1 MRSPPCTAS
10 ATGWRCLAVVSR
22 TSLQTRLL
30 VAVGALA
37 LTAIVLV
44 ALAARRST
52 RLEFLRFADVQR
64 QTPSAELPERA
75 RRIARDLDGRC
86 CAPEAVAAAAAVLP
100 PDAALL
106 VVDPAGGSLLASAG
120 AVLATT
126 QVTTRRE
133 GEALAVELTRQNGG
147 QVAQASLRFTQ
158 VPIVIGRDGGATAA
172 VYVIPVP
179 TETRERTAD
188 AFIGAVDRRL
198 LIAAAVVGL
207 LALAA
212 TWALVRGVT
221 GPVEE
226 LQRATRELAAG
237 ARARRVVPRGSRE
250 TVALGEAFNVMAAEL
265 ERQET
270 LRRDL
275 VHDVAHE
282 LRTPLTD
289 LRCRIEAI
297 VDGLAPD
304 PTQAV
309 RDLHDDV
316 RHLGR
321 LVDDLQDL
329 AQAEARTLR
338 LEPRPIALDEVVRS
352 AVRTAGL
359 GADPR
364 VSVAIAPA
372 LAVHADADRVRQVV
386 VNLLTN
392 AARHTPAGGSI
403 AVEAVAADGEVRT
416 AVRNSGSALDA
427 EALRRIFD
435 RFYRVDAARS
445 RATGGSGL
453 GLAIVKQLV
462 EAQGGRVWAASDA
475 QGVTVGFALPRV
487 PRTPGSAP

>member
-1 MRSPPCTAS
+1 
-10 ATGWRCLAVVSR
+10 
-22 TSLQTRLL
+22 LL

-64 QTPSAELPERA
+64 QTPSTELPGRA
-75 RRIARDLDGRC
+75 RGIARDLDGHC
-86 CAPEAVAAAAAVLP
+86 CAPGRVAAAAAALP
-100 PDAALL
+100 ADAALL
-106 VVDPAGGSLLASAG
+106 VVDPGSGTLLASGG

-126 QVTTRRE
+126 RVRTRQD
-133 GEALAVELTRQNGG
+133 GEALAVELTRQSGG

-158 VPIVIGRDGGATAA
+158 VPIVIRREGGGTAA

-179 TETRERTAD
+179 TETRERSAD

-198 LIAAAVVGL
+198 LIAAAAVGL

-226 LQRATRELAAG
+226 LQRATRELAGG

-304 PTQAV
+304 PTQAL

-329 AQAEARTLR
+329 AQAEARTLM
-338 LEPRPIALDEVVRS
+338 LDPRPIVLGEVVHS

-372 LAVHADADRVRQVV
+372 LVVHADADRVRQVL

-392 AARHTPAGGSI
+392 AARHTPADGSI
-403 AVEAVAADGEVRT
+403 SVEATAADGEVRT

-427 EALRRIFD
+427 EALQRIFD

-453 GLAIVKQLV
+453 GLAIVRQLV
-462 EAQGGRVWAASDA
+462 EAQGGRVWAASAAD
-475 QGVTVGFALPRV
+475 GVTVGFTLPPGRAAPSPLQAPLQALRGET
-487 PRTPGSAP
+487 RGQQAAE

>member
-1 MRSPPCTAS
+1 V
-10 ATGWRCLAVVSR
+10 ATEA
-22 TSLQTRLL
+22 SLQTRLMI
-30 VAVGALA
+30 AVGALA
-37 LTAIVLV
+37 IIAIVLV

-52 RLEFLRFADVQR
+52 RLEFLRFADGHR
-64 QTPSAELPERA
+64 ETPSAELPALA
-75 RRIARDLDGRC
+75 RRLARDLDGRC
-86 CAPEAVAAAAAVLP
+86 CAPGRVATAAAALP
-100 PDAALL
+100 GDAALL
-106 VVDPAGGSLLASAG
+106 VVDPGTGALLASGG
-120 AVLATT
+120 AALASSRV
-126 QVTTRRE
+126 QTRLE
-133 GEALAVELTRQNGG
+133 GEVLAVELARQTGG
-147 QVAQASLRFTQ
+147 QLAQASLRFKQ
-158 VPIVIGRDGGATAA
+158 VPVVIGLEGGAPAA
-172 VYVIPVP
+172 VYAIPVP
-179 TETRERTAD
+179 TETREGTAE

-226 LQRATRELAAG
+226 LQRATRELAGG

-250 TVALGEAFNVMAAEL
+250 TVALGEAFNAMAAEL

-289 LRCRIEAI
+289 LRCRLEAI

-329 AQAEARTLR
+329 AQAEARTLM
-338 LEPRPIALDEVVRS
+338 LDPRPIALGEVVRS

-359 GADPR
+359 SADR
-364 VSVAIAPA
+364 RLSVAIEPA

-386 VNLLTN
+386 VNLLAN
-392 AARHTPAGGSI
+392 AARHTPADGSI
-403 AVEAVAADGEVRT
+403 CVESAAADGEVRT

-453 GLAIVKQLV
+453 GLAIVRQLV

-475 QGVTVGFALPRV
+475 DGVTVGFALPPAVTGR
-487 PRTPGSAP
+487 

>member
-1 MRSPPCTAS
+1 MI
-10 ATGWRCLAVVSR
+10 
-22 TSLQTRLL
+22 
-30 VAVGALA
+30 AVGALA

-52 RLEFLRFADVQR
+52 RLEFLRLADAHR
-64 QTPSAELPERA
+64 QTASPELPALA
-75 RRIARDLDGRC
+75 RGLARDLHGRC
-86 CAPEAVAAAAAVLP
+86 CAPGRVAAAADALP
-100 PDAALL
+100 KDAALL
-106 VVDPAGGSLLASAG
+106 VVDPSSGALLASGG
-120 AVLATT
+120 AALAS
-126 QVTTRRE
+126 TRVQTRHD
-133 GEALAVELTRQNGG
+133 GEVLAVELTRETGG
-147 QVAQASLRFTQ
+147 QLAQASLRFKQ
-158 VPIVIGRDGGATAA
+158 IPVAIALEDGAPAA

-179 TETRERTAD
+179 TETRERTTE

-198 LIAAAVVGL
+198 LIAAAIVGL

-226 LQRATRELAAG
+226 LQRATRDLAGG

-250 TVALGEAFNVMAAEL
+250 TVALGDAFNAMAAEL

-304 PTQAV
+304 PKQAV

-338 LEPRPIALDEVVRS
+338 LDPRPIALDEVVRS

-359 GADPR
+359 GADRR
-364 VSVAIAPA
+364 VSVAIEPA
-372 LAVHADADRVRQVV
+372 LVVHADADRVRQVV
-386 VNLLTN
+386 VNLLAN

-403 AVEAVAADGEVRT
+403 SVESAAADGEVRT
-416 AVRNSGSALDA
+416 AVRNSGSTLDA
-427 EALRRIFD
+427 EALPRIFD

-453 GLAIVKQLV
+453 GLAIVRQLV

-475 QGVTVGFALPRV
+475 EGVTVGFALPPADTR
-487 PRTPGSAP
+487 R

>member
-1 MRSPPCTAS
+1 M
-10 ATGWRCLAVVSR
+10 LSR
-22 TSLQTRLL
+22 VTLQARLM

-64 QTPSAELPERA
+64 QTPSADLPELA

-86 CAPEAVAAAAAVLP
+86 CGAAPVATAAAALP
-100 PDAALL
+100 ADAALL
-106 VVDPAGGSLLASAG
+106 VVDPGSGTLLASGG
-120 AVLATT
+120 AALATSRV
-126 QVTTRRE
+126 QTRHDDD
-133 GEALAVELTRQNGG
+133 ALAVELTRQTGG
-147 QVAQASLRFTQ
+147 QLAQASLRFKQ
-158 VPIVIGRDGGATAA
+158 VPVVIGLEGGAPAA

-179 TETRERTAD
+179 TETRERSAE

-226 LQRATRELAAG
+226 LQRATRELAGG

-329 AQAEARTLR
+329 AQAEARTLM
-338 LEPRPIALDEVVRS
+338 LDPRPIALEEVVRS

-359 GADPR
+359 SADR
-364 VSVAIAPA
+364 RLSVAIEPA
-372 LAVHADADRVRQVV
+372 LAVHADADRVR
-386 VNLLTN
+386 
-392 AARHTPAGGSI
+392 
-403 AVEAVAADGEVRT
+403 
-416 AVRNSGSALDA
+416 
-427 EALRRIFD
+427 
-435 RFYRVDAARS
+435 
-445 RATGGSGL
+445 
-453 GLAIVKQLV
+453 
-462 EAQGGRVWAASDA
+462 
-475 QGVTVGFALPRV
+475 
-487 PRTPGSAP
+487 